1 MELKELTA
9 LEDLDLSV
17 NSLSGVIPPELGNL
31 VVLEY
36 FDVSI
41 NTFSGRIPTEFG
53 TLTALTY
60 LNMPF
65 NRFSGDIPSKLSGL
79 TLLKSMDLSHNDL
92 SGSIP
97 SELSALAALTNVD
110 LSFNS
115 LSGIIPSE
123 LSVLKGLDSLLLNQN
138 RLTSFIP
145 SEIGILTTLTY
156 LDLSLNDLSGIIPS
170 ELSALSRLASLYL
183 GANRLTGFI
192 PSELS
197 ALTALRYLYLNVN
210 SLSGPIP
217 SEFSVLITI
226 KELSLSGNRL
236 TSFIPSEISI
246 LTTLTFLDLSY
257 NDLSGMIP
265 SELSAL
271 SRLASLYL
279 QFNRLTGF
287 IPSEIGIL
295 TALQNL
301 VVTSNRLS
309 GPIPSVL
316 GSMTGLGFLDISGNK
331 LNGKANN
338 VFWNAPNMSLVNV
351 DISDNLFSGHIP
363 SGIFLLPRVESI
375 AMTLNCFSGSLP
387 STLCEA
393 SSVSVF
399 SMDGL
404 GAARGCKNQISVP
417 FTGLIL
423 GNKLTGSIPACVWD
437 LPSIAVLSL
446 SGNGLTGTLGR
457 LSSHSSMVNLSVAH
471 NHLEG
476 TIPEE
481 IQSFP
486 FQHLDLSY
494 NKLSG
499 TCDSFTGTPSVS
511 DSGTRSQVQV
521 ILAVNRLSGS
531 LHHSLQW
538 RGTLDVLTGNLFGC
552 GSLPSNDKNANTYT
566 CGSQELDQAVLV
578 LLSIAGCCCLSIVF
592 IACLWFFGIIE
603 WADKAWAKS
612 QLWLSSTTMNYL
624 DATNP
629 LITFNEHLRGG
640 VKLSL
645 LLMVLG
651 IISCSLLYALKFV
664 EDGKGGTAYST
675 HSTQYRWLYTAAYV
689 TGQLP
694 AGLLLGGWASCVSVV
709 VCWKWRHHGVAA
721 ITNSS
726 LSEKKPVRPI
736 NRVAIFSI
744 ILCNIGVVGVVNA
757 LYIFSLIKNLSQT
770 THNGIQIGLTVFK
783 LLWSYG
789 TMSGILLRPVR
800 HSPHATWLTL
810 VVCLMNSMLIPC
822 MVAAFASP
830 SCYEVDGTV

>member
-17 NSLSGVIPPELGNL
+17 NSLSGVIPSDLGNL
-31 VVLEY
+31 AVLEY

-65 NRFSGDIPSKLSGL
+65 NGFSGNIPSELSAL
-79 TLLKSMDLSHNDL
+79 TLLKRMDLSHNDL

-97 SELSALAALTNVD
+97 LQLSAMAALMNVD

-170 ELSALSRLASLYL
+170 ELCALSRLASLYL

-210 SLSGPIP
+210 SLSGLIP
-217 SEFSVLITI
+217 SEFSVLITLY
-226 KELSLSGNRL
+226 ELSLSGNRL
-236 TSFIPSEISI
+236 TSFIPSEIGI
-246 LTTLTFLDLSY
+246 LTTLTYLDLSL
-257 NDLSGMIP
+257 NDLSGIIP
-265 SELSAL
+265 SELCAL

-279 QFNRLTGF
+279 GANRLTGF
-287 IPSEIGIL
+287 IPSELSAL

-301 VVTSNRLS
+301 VFTSNRLS
-309 GPIPSVL
+309 GPIPSEL
-316 GSMTGLGFLDISGNK
+316 GSMTGLSFLDISGNK

-338 VFWNAPNMSLVNV
+338 VFWNAPNMSLANV

-375 AMTLNCFSGSLP
+375 AMTLNCFSGCLP
-387 STLCEA
+387 SIMCEA
-393 SSVSVF
+393 SSVSVL

-457 LSSHSSMVNLSVAH
+457 LSSHSSMVNLSLAH

-476 TIPEE
+476 TISEE

-511 DSGTRSQVQV
+511 DSGTRSQV

-538 RGTLDVLTGNLFGC
+538 RGTLDILTGNLFGC

-566 CGSQELDQAVLV
+566 CGSLELDQSVLV

-592 IACLWFFGIIE
+592 IACLWFFDIIE

-624 DATNP
+624 DETNP

-651 IISCSLLYALKFV
+651 IISCSLLCALKFV
-664 EDGKGGTAYST
+664 DDEKGSTVYST
-675 HSTQYRWLYTAAYV
+675 HYAQYRWLYTAAYI

-694 AGLLLGGWASCVSVV
+694 AGLLLGGWALCAFVV
-709 VCWKWRHHGVAA
+709 VCWKWRRHGVAA
-721 ITNSS
+721 ITNSL
-726 LSEKKPVRPI
+726 LSEKKPVRPV
-736 NRVAIFSI
+736 NRVAIFGV

-770 THNGIQIGLTVFK
+770 THNGIQFGLTVFK

-830 SCYEVDGTV
+830 SCYEVDGAV